1 MSVGSGGMGGSRN
14 RRLSFPFPRV
24 GRGRAR
30 SGGGRDGAA
39 GPSAR
44 RRRSVAA
51 VARRGAAALA
61 VGLLMAAPADTGGA
75 KDIVVP
81 VDGFGALSRG
91 NGAFAWPADVRR
103 RHGGES
109 DLAAVPGR
117 NVGAEFVLARTAHT
131 VTVRRSTGGEVALGR
146 VSLPSPVL
154 GLRYRFLPERRFGA
168 YLGAGIGSPVLRQG
182 TTAKAAEDGA
192 VSGYALGAGMDVR
205 ISESWSVTVDAKKV
219 FLDGRATG
227 PGEGVDAREKD
238 SDPWVFGLGLGF
250 LF

>member
-1 MSVGSGGMGGSRN
+1 MPVGSGGMGGSRN

-30 SGGGRDGAA
+30 
-39 GPSAR
+39 R
-44 RRRSVAA
+44 RRPVPA

-61 VGLLMAAPADTGGA
+61 VGLLMAAAADAGGA

-91 NGAFAWPADVRR
+91 NGTWAFAWPADVRR

-109 DLAAVPGR
+109 DLPAVPGG

-131 VTVRRSTGGEVALGR
+131 VTVGRSTGGEVALGR

-154 GLRYRFLPERRFGA
+154 GLRYHFLPERRFSA
-168 YLGAGIGSPVLRQG
+168 YLGAAIASPVLRQG
-182 TTAKAAEDGA
+182 NTADAAHDGT

-238 SDPWVFGLGLGF
+238 SDPWVFGFDLGF